1 MEICHVAGSHRC
13 HASDAAGQKPA
24 GHGDADSGLRGDG
37 TATGRLPKKVRE
49 RPADLGADTTHAEV
63 ETVGG
68 KEEEK
73 AGQVRNGVEMT
84 RESRP
89 YPHVHVTA
97 QCRPAEYVW
106 KHPRLSS
113 TGPPPSCSPFE
124 VYPGRLLAASCRRQ
138 RSAGHAARAADE
150 EEATDTPSPTTAAGF
165 TERPVGAQPILKFVW
180 GTRSRA

>member
-1 MEICHVAGSHRC
+1 LARRSRAGVWNGGCRC
-13 HASDAAGQKPA
+13 GAGRPIGRPA
-24 GHGDADSGLRGDG
+24 GPVAVIGGCVWGRCRPPPHSTRHGDLPRSGVAPLPRLGRGRSKAGRAWRRGLRGDG
-37 TATGRLPKKVRE
+37 TTTGRLVRE

-73 AGQVRNGVEMT
+73 VGQVRNGVKMT

-113 TGPPPSCSPFE
+113 TGPPPSCSPF
-124 VYPGRLLAASCRRQ
+124 A
-138 RSAGHAARAADE
+138 
-150 EEATDTPSPTTAAGF
+150 
-165 TERPVGAQPILKFVW
+165 
-180 GTRSRA
+180 